1 MTNYS
6 NRMARRTGT
15 ASMPTEPSGFFETM
29 KSVPARLFTQR
40 ARTPVM
46 FGSLG
51 SHCTAWYGNEP
62 EAKAAGGSSLQSAH
76 FGFASADSLS
86 GFSQDNMT
94 GIALGIAALYFLT
107 RSTV

>member
-1 MTNYS
+1 MTNYN

-15 ASMPTEPSGFFETM
+15 ASMPSEPSGFFESM
-29 KSVPARLFTQR
+29 KQIPSRLFTQR

-62 EAKAAGGSSLQSAH
+62 EAKVAGGASMQSNL
-76 FGFASADSLS
+76 FGFGSASQLS
-86 GFSQDNMT
+86 GFNQNNMA

-107 RSTV
+107 KD